1 MFSGRIFFS
10 TRAIGPVNLDFFGPN
25 RTRNEKNQPEKIM
38 HGAVKFTGALIV
50 ILATL
55 FILFYSIFTQRDNF
69 LDF

>member
-38 HGAVKFTGALIV
+38 LGAVKFTGALIV
-50 ILATL
+50 SYIGNFIY
-55 FILFYSIFTQRDNF
+55 FILFNF
-69 LDF
+69 HPKR